1 MWSCKARHF
10 GQVEQ
15 PVFRLLVWNRSP
27 RIRDV
32 RTEKRPGDRPLHRS
46 RQILRAGVTL
56 LLAAASTLGAQ
67 TDSPLGRRIV
77 EVRSRPA
84 SLPASQLSLQPGQIL
99 TAAGLSAAMTQIKEH
114 LGRRAEA
121 AAALT
126 GGSILS
132 FTYVTADFDLQPPGH
147 PGNDAVGVTLRPFHL
162 SLPLEDTGARVLP
175 VPRDLAFGLAPGRGP
190 PVFLPTKVS
199 FGQDRVLGPTV
210 GGHWQV
216 HAGPAAADD
225 SRARLF
231 RLRLNGLTSLD
242 SALYS
247 GSGDLGAGREWGAG
261 LLRQVTGGLEG
272 AAALVPRGSERYDRR
287 TWGGTA
293 GVVLALN
300 ANTRVRFDTRYATT
314 RHRFTDTTPAS
325 GWEHVREQGNRVL
338 FETIPPR
345 ALGFLRAAVWHEHLD
360 PRLGPKAQRL
370 VLRAGY
376 AKEFPLGPNRSI
388 GLELIAGAG
397 QTWGAPDA
405 ARRFFAGGSQGK
417 FLYESA
423 ASPALAATPDGP
435 LLRSFGQAQGGFRA
449 TPSAVRGGT
458 RFRHLNLN
466 VSLPIPR
473 WSRPLIPDEA
483 TDLPGP
489 DGTPQTLKQILR
501 TQVDRTGPNL
511 LQSSLEVSDKLS
523 PEEARRQADRV
534 FGEIRPA
541 THFIIDQANVFA
553 VKPLLLFD
561 VAELEAGTERATWTA
576 AGAGVQLVIVTAKLE
591 AGYMY
596 TLSGPRFGSR
606 GNVFARLG
614 FERLF

>member
-1 MWSCKARHF
+1 MWSCKARRSSSDP
-10 GQVEQ
+10 GSADA
-15 PVFRLLVWNRSP
+15 LVR
-27 RIRDV
+27 
-32 RTEKRPGDRPLHRS
+32 
-46 RQILRAGVTL
+46 ILRTADGGVRAPRKTFL
-56 LLAAASTLGAQ
+56 FSLFLAAASSLAAQ

-84 SLPASQLSLQPGQIL
+84 SLPPAQLSLQPGQIL
-99 TAAGLSAAMTQIKEH
+99 TSAGLSAAMNEIKDH

-126 GGSILS
+126 GGGSLS

-147 PGNDAVGVTLRPFHL
+147 PGNDAVGVTLRPYHL

-175 VPRDLAFGLAPGRGP
+175 IPRDLAFSLAPGRRA
-190 PVFLPTKVS
+190 PVFLPATVS
-199 FGQDRVLGPTV
+199 LGQDRVLGPTV
-210 GGHWQV
+210 GGRWQV
-216 HAGPAAADD
+216 QAGPAAAND

-231 RLRLNGLTSLD
+231 RLRLEGLTSLD

-247 GSGDLGAGREWGAG
+247 GNGDLRAGREWGSG
-261 LLRQVTGGLEG
+261 LLRQVAGGIEG
-272 AAALVPRGSERYDRR
+272 AAALAPRGSGRYDQR
-287 TWGGTA
+287 TWGGSA
-293 GVVLALN
+293 GVALALN
-300 ANTRVRFDTRYATT
+300 ANTRLRLDTRYTTT
-314 RHRFTDTTPAS
+314 RHRFSDTRGPA
-325 GWEHVREQGNRVL
+325 GWSRTGEQSNRVL

-345 ALGFLRAAVWHEHLD
+345 ALGFLRAAVWHENLD
-360 PRLGPKAQRL
+360 PRSSPAARRL
-370 VLRAGY
+370 VVRAGY
-376 AKEFPLGPNRSI
+376 AKEFPLGPNQSI
-388 GLELIAGAG
+388 GVELIVGAG
-397 QTWGAPDA
+397 QTWGSLDAP
-405 ARRFFAGGSQGK
+405 RRFFAGGSQGE

-423 ASPALAATPDGP
+423 SSPALTAIPDGP
-435 LLRSFGQAQGGFRA
+435 LLRSLGKAQGGFR
-449 TPSAVRGGT
+449 TTSSAVGGGT

-466 VSLPIPR
+466 ISLPIPR
-473 WSRPLIPDEA
+473 WSMPLIPNEA

-511 LQSSLEVSDKLS
+511 LQSSLQVSDKLS
-523 PEEARRQADRV
+523 PTEARQRAEQI

-541 THFIIDQANVFA
+541 THFVIDQANVFA

-561 VAELEAGTERATWTA
+561 IAELESGPERATWTA
-576 AGAGVQLVIVTAKLE
+576 AGAGVQLMIVTAKFE
-591 AGYMY
+591 AGYMH